1 MRFGIDRRGMIRT
14 RDGAI
19 SATDAFMRVDTYQTK
34 FVFMHG
40 TRRAHVHAFGI
51 GAVIARKRHM
61 VAKRCGFRSAIGGK
75 LARSALVID
84 YAAVSAAPR
93 KIIEIDARH
102 LARAATRASRIV
114 EEKPV
119 QDCRTPL
126 RQKTSFQ

>member
-1 MRFGIDRRGMIRT
+1 MIRT

-19 SATDAFMRVDTYQTK
+19 AATDAFMRVDTYQTE

-40 TRRAHVHAFGI
+40 ARGTHVNAFRV
-51 GAVIARKRHM
+51 GAMVARKRHM
-61 VAKRCGFRSAIGGK
+61 VAKRCGFRSDIGGK
-75 LARSALVID
+75 LARAALVID
-84 YAAVSAAPR
+84 YTAVSATHR

-102 LARAATRASRIV
+102 LARAATRTSRIV

-126 RQKTSFQ
+126 RYKTAFQ

>member
-1 MRFGIDRRGMIRT
+1 MIRT
-14 RDGAI
+14 RD
-19 SATDAFMRVDTYQTK
+19 SAVSAADTFMRVDTYQAE

-40 TRRAHVHAFGI
+40 TRGTHVNAFGV
-51 GAVIARKRHM
+51 GAMVARKRHM

-75 LARSALVID
+75 LARAALVID
-84 YAAVSAAPR
+84 YAAVSATHR

-126 RQKTSFQ
+126 RQKTAFQ

>member
-1 MRFGIDRRGMIRT
+1 MIRT

-19 SATDAFMRVDTYQTK
+19 SATDAFMRVDTYQAE

-40 TRRAHVHAFGI
+40 ARRAHVHAFGI

-61 VAKRCGFRSAIGGK
+61 VAKCCGFRSAIGGK

-84 YAAVSAAPR
+84 YAAVSATHR

-126 RQKTSFQ
+126 R

>member
-1 MRFGIDRRGMIRT
+1 MIRT

-19 SATDAFMRVDTYQTK
+19 SATDAFMRVDTHQTK

-40 TRRAHVHAFGI
+40 TRRAHVHAFGV
-51 GAVIARKRHM
+51 GAVIARKRHV

-75 LARSALVID
+75 LARAALVID
-84 YAAVSAAPR
+84 YAAVSATHR

-126 RQKTSFQ
+126 R

>member
-1 MRFGIDRRGMIRT
+1 MIRT
-14 RDGAI
+14 RDSAI
-19 SATDAFMRVDTYQTK
+19 AATDAFMRVDTYQAE

-51 GAVIARKRHM
+51 GAVIACKRHM

-84 YAAVSAAPR
+84 YTAVSATHR

>member
-1 MRFGIDRRGMIRT
+1 MIRT

-19 SATDAFMRVDTYQTK
+19 SATDAFMRVNAHQTK

-40 TRRAHVHAFGI
+40 ARRAHVHAFGI

-75 LARSALVID
+75 LARAALVID
-84 YAAVSAAPR
+84 HAAVSATHR

-126 RQKTSFQ
+126 R